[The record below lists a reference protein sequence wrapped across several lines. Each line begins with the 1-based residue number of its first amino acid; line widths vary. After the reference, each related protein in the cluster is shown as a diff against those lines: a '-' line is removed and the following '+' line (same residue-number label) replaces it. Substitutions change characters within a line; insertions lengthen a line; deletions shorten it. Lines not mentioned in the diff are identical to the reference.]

1 MEVSGRNVSRKI
13 TGTGRLSDM
22 FDGIE
27 MVHIIHRRKLTIKY
41 KIEISRNSSIKKT
54 IWKER
59 GKYPNKKAERIE
71 NMYLGNTG
79 ILVKTTRA
87 GVALKTLFLVI

>member
-41 KIEISRNSSIKKT
+41 KIEISRNKNVIGNAAT
-54 IWKER
+54 L
-59 GKYPNKKAERIE
+59 E
-71 NMYLGNTG
+71 NSMEFPQKN
-79 ILVKTTRA
+79 
-87 GVALKTLFLVI
+87 